1 MFKKTKIVAT
11 IGPSSN
17 HPHIISKLIQK
28 GMNVA
33 RLNMAHQIDEK
44 EISSLVNSIREEAKK
59 HNTHVG
65 ILMDIAG
72 PKVRVDLSNIGHENI
87 EIIKGHV
94 YTLGY
99 SKMNDI
105 PINMNVDF
113 KDLRG
118 RNASVLIDDGSITF
132 KVLSIKNNILKL
144 KASED
149 GNVINNKGVNFPGLE
164 LEIPSITPKD
174 KESINLGIKLNI
186 DWFALSFVRSA
197 KDMNSI
203 LKFYDKENKYIPIVA
218 KIEKP
223 EAIDNLDSIIEE
235 FNGVLIAR
243 GDLGVEMSLEKLP
256 ILQKKII
263 AKCKS
268 QKKPVILATQL
279 LESMIS
285 NSSPT
290 RAEVNDVANAVYEE
304 VDAVMLSGETAIG
317 NYPVETVEIM
327 SKIIKNVEIEVSK
340 ISSNKMKIVNDN
352 DNRAAIGEAVKTI
365 SNHLKI
371 DSIVV
376 MTESGSTAQVVS
388 HYRPQVTIFS
398 LSPKEYICNR
408 MSLIWGVVPI
418 KTKDYLSTD
427 DMILDAEKLLLEK
440 KFMKV
445 GQTFVLTAGVPVGIS
460 GSTNM
465 LKIQKIVK

>member
-33 RLNMAHQIDEK
+33 RLNMAHEMDENK
-44 EISSLVNSIREEAKK
+44 IADLVSCIRNEAKK
-59 HNTHVG
+59 NNTHVG

-72 PKVRVDLSNIGHENI
+72 PKIRVDLSNIGDENI
-87 EIIKGHV
+87 EIVKGHV

-105 PINMNVDF
+105 PINMDVDF

-118 RNASVLIDDGSITF
+118 RNAFVLIDDGSIAF
-132 KVLSIKNNILKL
+132 KVISIKNNIIKL

-149 GNVINNKGVNFPGLE
+149 GIIKNKKGINFPGLE
-164 LEIPSITPKD
+164 LETPSITPTD
-174 KESINLGIKLNI
+174 KKAIKLGIKLAV
-186 DWFALSFVRSA
+186 DWFALSFVREA
-197 KDMNSI
+197 EDINAILAFYNS
-203 LKFYDKENKYIPIVA
+203 ENKFIPIIA

-223 EAIDNLDSIIEE
+223 EAIENLESIIEK
-235 FNGVLIAR
+235 FNGILIAR

-256 ILQKKII
+256 VLQKKII
-263 AKCKS
+263 TNCRS

-279 LESMIS
+279 LESMI
-285 NSSPT
+285 NKSSPT

-317 NYPVETVEIM
+317 EYPVETVEIM
-327 SKIIKNVEIEVSK
+327 SKIIRNVEKEVSK
-340 ISSNKMKIVNDN
+340 INSNKVKIKTDN

-365 SNHLKI
+365 SQHLKI

-376 MTESGSTAQVVS
+376 MTESGSTARVVS
-388 HYRPQVTIFS
+388 HYRPQVTIFA
-398 LSPKEYICNR
+398 LSPTEYICNR

-418 KTKDYLSTD
+418 ITKDYLSTD
-427 DMILDAEKLLLEK
+427 DMILDAEKILLEK
-440 KFMKV
+440 KYMKE
-445 GQTFVLTAGVPVGIS
+445 GQTFVLTAGAPVGIS

-465 LKIQKIVK
+465 LKIQKIVN